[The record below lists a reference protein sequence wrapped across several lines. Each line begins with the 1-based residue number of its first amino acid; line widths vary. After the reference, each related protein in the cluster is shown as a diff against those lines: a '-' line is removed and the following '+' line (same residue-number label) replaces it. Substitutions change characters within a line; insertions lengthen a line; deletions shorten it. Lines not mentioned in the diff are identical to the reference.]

1 MGWYFGFKLHLIC
14 NERGELL
21 NFMLTKANIDDR
33 NTDVFNRLSDNV
45 FGKLFADKGYISQGL
60 FERLFN
66 DGIEIVTGLKCNMK
80 NRLMPLYDK
89 ILLRKRSVIKESSD
103 FDNMMNDVENE
114 VEEQQAEDGLVNRV
128 PELKQLSEDIDKATN
143 TFINATFELESA
155 IQQYQRAE
163 TKLGGAVTTISK
175 KVDTINQHIDK
186 VLENTPTQ
194 LKVSVNVNDADWQ
207 KIQELFAKERQW
219 MTAQMHIR
227 EVNSMFADERKKV
240 RERYKEYDGYYLGHH
255 AQ

>member
-1 MGWYFGFKLHLIC
+1 MAIRKSKI
-14 NERGELL
+14 
-21 NFMLTKANIDDR
+21 NID
-33 NTDVFNRLSDNV
+33 TE
-45 FGKLFADKGYISQGL
+45 
-60 FERLFN
+60 ER
-66 DGIEIVTGLKCNMK
+66 
-80 NRLMPLYDK
+80 
-89 ILLRKRSVIKESSD
+89 SD

-143 TFINATFELESA
+143 TFINATLELESA

-163 TKLGGAVTTISK
+163 TKLGGVVTTISK

-186 VLENTPTQ
+186 VLENAPTQ

-219 MTAQMHIR
+219 MTAQMQMHIR

-240 RERYKEYDGYYLGHH
+240 RERYKEYDGCYLGHY
-255 AQ
+255 AQWFFWFFFTIGIVITFTMIFMLINSFYHWME

>member
-1 MGWYFGFKLHLIC
+1 MAIRKSKI
-14 NERGELL
+14 
-21 NFMLTKANIDDR
+21 NID
-33 NTDVFNRLSDNV
+33 TE
-45 FGKLFADKGYISQGL
+45 
-60 FERLFN
+60 ER
-66 DGIEIVTGLKCNMK
+66 
-80 NRLMPLYDK
+80 
-89 ILLRKRSVIKESSD
+89 SD

-143 TFINATFELESA
+143 TFINATLELESA

-163 TKLGGAVTTISK
+163 AKLGGAVTTISK

-186 VLENTPTQ
+186 VLENAPTK

-219 MTAQMHIR
+219 MVSQMQEHIR

-240 RERYKEYDGYYLGHH
+240 RERYKEYDGCYLGHY
-255 AQ
+255 AQWFFWFFFTIGIVITFTMIFMLINSFYHWME